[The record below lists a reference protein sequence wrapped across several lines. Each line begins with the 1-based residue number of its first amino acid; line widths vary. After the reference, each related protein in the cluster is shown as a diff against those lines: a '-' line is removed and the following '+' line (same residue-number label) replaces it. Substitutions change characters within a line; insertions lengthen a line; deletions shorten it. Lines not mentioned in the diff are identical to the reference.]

1 MTNPDNAIGT
11 NAAYSGRTSVD
22 AFNDNL
28 AMYTSRGVI
37 SGWKCQV
44 NTGLTVMLGGSGYVR
59 DVAIAQDNSGNKV
72 TINNISRDEVYVTM
86 AAAPASN
93 SRIDAIVAYVDNP
106 PTGNSLTADNPAAC
120 GIIAVKGTAAVNP
133 VEPNDS
139 AIRTAISA
147 DGASGATAYYVI
159 LATVTIP
166 TGTTDLIAGYIKQ
179 GRKPSDYLLDKYYP
193 VGTYYETSNTGFDP
207 NDAWGGTWAED
218 TSGRVTVAQDTG
230 TFSTVGDTGGAKT
243 HTHKIDARMRLWF
256 GAAGCETSKAFDI
269 VDEDGNGGTMT
280 QAIGLLSATTINRNN
295 GAESGTTAMQHDGF
309 GQKIIGKTYSDSSL
323 QPYVVVKRWHRT
335 A

>member
-44 NTGLTVMLGGSGYVR
+44 DTGLTVMLGGSGYVR

-106 PTGNSLTADNPAAC
+106 PTGDSLTADNPAAC

-193 VGTYYETSNTGFDP
+193 VGTYYQTSNASFDP
-207 NDAWGGTWAED
+207 NDAWGGTWVED
-218 TSGRVTVAQDTG
+218 VAGRVLIAQDSG
-230 TFSTVGDTGGAKT
+230 TFSTLGSTGGSEKHK
-243 HTHKIDARMRLWF
+243 HTIDARLRLYF
-256 GAAGCETSKAFDI
+256 GAAGCETLSAFDI
-269 VDEDGNGGTMT
+269 VDDDGARGTT
-280 QAIGLLSATTINRNN
+280 SQAVGTLQ
-295 GAESGTTAMQHDGF
+295 SGTIAKNSGVQGSSGTLAHDGF
-309 GQKIIGKTYSDSSL
+309 GQKTVGSSYKSSSL
-323 QPYVVVKRWHRT
+323 PPYIVVKTWHRT